1 MSTEADPNAQPPT
14 DTDGSSPETIDA
26 NDHRGSNLSPRD
38 DGRAS
43 TTTRT
48 SAHNHRSQRIAALR
62 ARKESALAVHNRLR
76 HQRRDNAES
85 DEGGSGGGSKGG
97 VGSAALDRSVRE
109 ESGTVSCAS
118 ADSSSNDGGYSTA
131 AMSVCCVTSGRAN
144 DSSKDH
150 GDNDKSV
157 VTGEGGACPVGS
169 DSGSSYE
176 NEQNRSRK
184 DGDDIGME
192 EEESAVGDKEKNE
205 ECSGDV
211 TEHASLFEDD
221 GLSIEEVAKE
231 DNGQRRNYLP
241 PAPEVF
247 EADCGSGGGK
257 AMSKMNGDHI
267 YTHFGPDVKI
277 QADSSQ
283 LGAHPFPADAQEKGM
298 DTDAGLDHELRMS
311 MELAGLGYSE
321 KALEDSEKATF
332 MVLSVDGLVEKVP
345 PMPPRS
351 RNDETLTKDDV
362 ISGASRASKEV
373 GPETVAAPGPRD
385 EDFAPDGV
393 VDRVLLESEGPRP
406 EVVAAPGPN
415 EELSGMVAL
424 SSPRGMIS
432 LDVRFPMEGQNLDE
446 ASAGGGVRGDAAQQ
460 TPIATTGAVAVPGPM
475 LDVPTNSDH
484 HGEDGSDYATAT
496 PFAANVVVE
505 EGNLG
510 QARQR
515 GNNTNNQR
523 PVLDPNEVVY
533 EGIKVAKDKQGG
545 CLWNHL
551 SHYRWMSRLSL
562 LVICVAVAIG
572 VPLARER
579 RQDGTAIDSADASSS
594 ATFNPSVNP
603 TLKPSM
609 GPTTSMAPS
618 SRYSAIK
625 TAIVK
630 AAENFSISTTAE
642 ALKDEESP
650 QRKALEWLVLEDE
663 QILDFDNT
671 KSLVQRFVLASFY
684 FATGGNESWYEQH
697 NFLTRVQLEG

>member
-1 MSTEADPNAQPPT
+1 MKAPSSSGQHLGSMEAESNSSAEPPPG
-14 DTDGSSPETIDA
+14 GSSHILPAMATVAAVAATNDPSRTEGDA
-26 NDHRGSNLSPRD
+26 AKDLDRDDKGQREGDIPPQKGEGPGYEGGNGQSAQEHSLEKPSSVTDSNNSDGGCSAGAKSYCGVASGRMYNLSKSNSDTHKSMGTKEGWARLLD
-38 DGRAS
+38 SDG
-43 TTTRT
+43 
-48 SAHNHRSQRIAALR
+48 
-62 ARKESALAVHNRLR
+62 
-76 HQRRDNAES
+76 
-85 DEGGSGGGSKGG
+85 
-97 VGSAALDRSVRE
+97 
-109 ESGTVSCAS
+109 
-118 ADSSSNDGGYSTA
+118 DG
-131 AMSVCCVTSGRAN
+131 N
-144 DSSKDH
+144 
-150 GDNDKSV
+150 NDKGHTDRMKDMDDISAGDKQSAE
-157 VTGEGGACPVGS
+157 GEGES
-169 DSGSSYE
+169 KKEIFWDETKYE
-176 NEQNRSRK
+176 
-184 DGDDIGME
+184 
-192 EEESAVGDKEKNE
+192 
-205 ECSGDV
+205 
-211 TEHASLFEDD
+211 SLAKDD

-460 TPIATTGAVAVPGPM
+460 MPIATPGAVAMPGPM
-475 LDVPTNSDH
+475 LDIPTNSDH
-484 HGEDGSDYATAT
+484 HGENGSDYATAT

-505 EGNLG
+505 EGILG

-515 GNNTNNQR
+515 GNNTNIQG